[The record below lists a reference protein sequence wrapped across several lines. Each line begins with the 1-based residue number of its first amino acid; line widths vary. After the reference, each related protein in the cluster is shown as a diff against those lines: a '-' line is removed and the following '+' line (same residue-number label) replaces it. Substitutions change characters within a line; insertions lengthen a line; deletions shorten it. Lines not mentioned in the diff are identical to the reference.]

1 MPGAPSC
8 PTPPPWCTWRGGSGS
23 RLGTAA
29 VTMNVC
35 QATAADVRNLPT
47 AAAGRSEPVGG
58 PRATS
63 GVGWRATQLDGDVSP
78 AKAPWPLSPLKHL
91 TRLDRSSGAGLKPAH
106 PVDHVAEPTHLSG
119 PASLATWGGRWI

>member
-8 PTPPPWCTWRGGSGS
+8 PTPPPWCTRRGGSGS

-47 AAAGRSEPVGG
+47 ARGSHGKERARRWPTGNLWGRLEG
-58 PRATS
+58 
-63 GVGWRATQLDGDVSP
+63 
-78 AKAPWPLSPLKHL
+78 HL
-91 TRLDRSSGAGLKPAH
+91 A
-106 PVDHVAEPTHLSG
+106 
-119 PASLATWGGRWI
+119 